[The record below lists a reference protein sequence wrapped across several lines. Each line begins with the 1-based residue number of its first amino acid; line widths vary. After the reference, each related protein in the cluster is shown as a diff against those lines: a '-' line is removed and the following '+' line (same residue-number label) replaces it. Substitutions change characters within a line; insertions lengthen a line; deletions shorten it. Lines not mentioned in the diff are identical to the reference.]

1 MLYNKPVKLGEKMGA
16 LETMKE
22 ELRLIQNA
30 MRAMLTESGHVI
42 AAEINDYQCLVQ
54 EEKKY
59 LDAIKTWEKL
69 FCGHQGGLVT
79 DPALFPH
86 IIH

>member
-42 AAEINDYQCLVQ
+42 ASERNDYKCLME

-59 LDAIKTWEKL
+59 IEAISVWEEL
-69 FCGHQGGLVT
+69 ILR
-79 DPALFPH
+79 
-86 IIH
+86 